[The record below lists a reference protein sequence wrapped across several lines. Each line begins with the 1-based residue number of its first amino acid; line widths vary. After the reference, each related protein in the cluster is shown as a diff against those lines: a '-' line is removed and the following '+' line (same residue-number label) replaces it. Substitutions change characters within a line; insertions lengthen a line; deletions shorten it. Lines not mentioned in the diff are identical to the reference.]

1 MQLPAGQG
9 KSCRLRKVPPSAH
22 PIMSDEPKRR
32 PILSLKNP
40 PKVVVPE
47 ARKKAPEPPPA
58 VQFDWKC
65 KPCGAGVLIDE
76 ALGDEAV
83 IRCPSCNAKLGTAGD
98 FRADPPPAKLR
109 ARPVKH
115 AGA

>member
-1 MQLPAGQG
+1 
-9 KSCRLRKVPPSAH
+9 
-22 PIMSDEPKRR
+22 MSDEPRRR

-40 PKVVVPE
+40 PKVVPPE
-47 ARKKAPEPPPA
+47 APKPAPQAQPA

-65 KPCGAGVLIDE
+65 KPCGAGVLIDA

-83 IRCPSCNAKLGTAGD
+83 VRCPSCNAKLGTAGD
-98 FRADPPPAKLR
+98 FRAEPPPSKLR
-109 ARPVKH
+109 ARPVKR